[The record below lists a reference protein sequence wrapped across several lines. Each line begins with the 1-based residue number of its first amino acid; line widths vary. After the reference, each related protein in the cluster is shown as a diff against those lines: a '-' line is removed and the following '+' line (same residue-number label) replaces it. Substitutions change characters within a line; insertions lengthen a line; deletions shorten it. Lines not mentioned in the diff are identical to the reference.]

1 MEALERVKEW
11 LDSKTNLKHVYRR
24 LQLAARFLI
33 VGTFAD
39 DAIRVTCDYGGQ
51 ISTMVSVGFP
61 SAAAT
66 VMPAVF
72 IVTQATGVFLVLSGR
87 APEQGCMTL
96 LVWTA
101 IHPFLYL
108 QQKNLEFLLESVT
121 IIGGLLILLSSE
133 RNLRKRQEAIEL
145 QARPGERAA
154 LVGGDEEVAEQRE
167 EAQEQ
172 TDRLQLGGR
181 VAVSAVFVYYVVK
194 MLHERIGVLKGVVP
208 EELHVAVVE
217 GVLLVLL
224 LIATGLLVVGM
235 KARWCALLLAV
246 TMFLAALYKHPWVR
260 RRRRAGC
267 AAAAA
272 RPARPPARLPARPP
286 GPSRRAA
293 CPPPPTARARPRR
306 QFVTMWSKKT
316 YALDF
321 VIGYEDVQVDAWLYS
336 DHQRYFFFQQISTVG
351 ALLQLVVHGPGRYS
365 LDEQDGPVQVV
376 TLTSKG
382 MD

>member
-121 IIGGLLILLSSE
+121 IIGGQLILLSSE

-246 TMFLAALYKHPWVR
+246 TMFLAALYKHP
-260 RRRRAGC
+260 G

-272 RPARPPARLPARPP
+272 PAAPPPPPARPPARPPAPARP
-286 GPSRRAA
+286 AA
-293 CPPPPTARARPRR
+293 PRPPPPTARARPRR